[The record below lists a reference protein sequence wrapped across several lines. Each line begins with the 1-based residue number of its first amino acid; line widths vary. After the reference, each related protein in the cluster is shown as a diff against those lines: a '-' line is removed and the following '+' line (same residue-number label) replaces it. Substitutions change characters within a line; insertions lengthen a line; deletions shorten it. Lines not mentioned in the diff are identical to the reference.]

1 MRHLGRLGGQGV
13 IVEGDGGV
21 RIVGQIE
28 LVEPT
33 ELEASLGNRIVTI
46 HRVRVVL
53 GDVCG
58 VAGDLVGD
66 HALLH
71 IILVRQAEVFLRGHV
86 AQHSG
91 AVTTDLGG
99 ADGGGDVVVTRS
111 GIGGQRSEGVERGAL
126 AHGLLQLDVHA
137 HGVERHVA
145 RALDHHLHV
154 LGPGALGQLAQSH
167 ELGKLRGVVR
177 VGQGA
182 GAQAIAQRERHVVLG
197 EDVAQLVEVRVQEA
211 LLVVAQAPVG
221 HDGATAGDD
230 AGHAVGGQRHV
241 TQQHAGVDGHVIHT
255 LLALFDHGVAEQF
268 PAQLG
273 GIILDLF
280 EGLVHRH
287 GADRHGGVAQNPL
300 TGGVD
305 VVTGG
310 QVHHGIGA
318 PLGGPRQLLHFLVD
332 GGGDGRVAHVGVE
345 LGQEG
350 GSDNHRLGL
359 GVVDV
364 AGHHRAAGGQ
374 LGAHELH
381 IAVLAGGHVLH
392 LRGDDAVAGV
402 PHLGDRVVL
411 GAHRL
416 MLASTPF
423 LGGAAALDGALTIIL
438 KVAAAALVVFD
449 VAAVADPVETQG
461 LQTFLRV
468 ALGAFGVVVVERRV
482 RAHAGRVAQLD
493 FGVRHFQ
500 VVGTILIGERYGLGL
515 ADVRLVALLGTTGGD
530 VHALLL
536 GELLRVLGLL
546 GVGEL
551 LFGVFAAGC
560 GGAFLGGLGVG
571 GGGVGH
577 NARRVAVLLV
587 TANGLPAFDHGA
599 RGPFRVLGAGD
610 GGDREPAG
618 GLGAGEHGHIGCGHA
633 AAHDHREFAGSA
645 DGVDLGGV
653 QCLAGAVV
661 AAHGSL
667 GLGGGDVQRAGANV
681 VDAAVGQLVDELN
694 EAFGLSR
701 QTHDGLVAEQG
712 AGFSR
717 LHVGLAD
724 MHTVHLDALAAG
736 LPHHVGTVVDH
747 KGHGIGLLIVLDDL
761 RDVAGHVGQLRGIGL
776 LGAQLDEGCA
786 AAQSLIHHVGQRTA
800 FAVLRPH
807 HEVRGQVEVVS
818 HGGVW
823 VFITHYYSYLCCFL
837 WKSYWE
843 KLL

>member
-1 MRHLGRLGGQGV
+1 
-13 IVEGDGGV
+13 
-21 RIVGQIE
+21 
-28 LVEPT
+28 
-33 ELEASLGNRIVTI
+33 
-46 HRVRVVL
+46 
-53 GDVCG
+53 
-58 VAGDLVGD
+58 
-66 HALLH
+66 
-71 IILVRQAEVFLRGHV
+71 
-86 AQHSG
+86 
-91 AVTTDLGG
+91 
-99 ADGGGDVVVTRS
+99 
-111 GIGGQRSEGVERGAL
+111 
-126 AHGLLQLDVHA
+126 
-137 HGVERHVA
+137 
-145 RALDHHLHV
+145 
-154 LGPGALGQLAQSH
+154 
-167 ELGKLRGVVR
+167 
-177 VGQGA
+177 
-182 GAQAIAQRERHVVLG
+182 
-197 EDVAQLVEVRVQEA
+197 
-211 LLVVAQAPVG
+211 
-221 HDGATAGDD
+221 
-230 AGHAVGGQRHV
+230 
-241 TQQHAGVDGHVIHT
+241 
-255 LLALFDHGVAEQF
+255 
-268 PAQLG
+268 
-273 GIILDLF
+273 
-280 EGLVHRH
+280 
-287 GADRHGGVAQNPL
+287 
-300 TGGVD
+300 
-305 VVTGG
+305 
-310 QVHHGIGA
+310 
-318 PLGGPRQLLHFLVD
+318 
-332 GGGDGRVAHVGVE
+332 
-345 LGQEG
+345 
-350 GSDNHRLGL
+350 
-359 GVVDV
+359 
-364 AGHHRAAGGQ
+364 
-374 LGAHELH
+374 
-381 IAVLAGGHVLH
+381 
-392 LRGDDAVAGV
+392 
-402 PHLGDRVVL
+402 
-411 GAHRL
+411 

-500 VVGTILIGERYGLGL
+500 VVGAVLVGERHGLGL
-515 ADVRLVALLGTTGGD
+515 ADVRLVTLLGAACGD

-618 GLGAGEHGHIGCGHA
+618 GLGAGEHGHVGCGHA
-633 AAHDHREFAGSA
+633 TAHDHREFAGDA

-653 QCLAGAVV
+653 QRLSGAVV
-661 AAHGSL
+661 AAYGSL
-667 GLGGGDVQRAGANV
+667 GLGGGDVQRAGADV
-681 VDAAVGQLVDELN
+681 VDAAVGQLVDELD
-694 EAFGLSR
+694 EAFGFGG
-701 QTHDGLVAEQG
+701 QAHDGLVAEQG
-712 AGFSR
+712 AGFAR

-724 MHTVHLDALAAG
+724 VHAVHFDALAAG

-747 KGHGIGLLIVLDDL
+747 KGHGIGLFIVLDDL

-786 AAQSLIHHVGQRTA
+786 AVQSLIHHVGQRTA

-807 HEVRGQVEVVS
+807 HEVRGQVEAVS